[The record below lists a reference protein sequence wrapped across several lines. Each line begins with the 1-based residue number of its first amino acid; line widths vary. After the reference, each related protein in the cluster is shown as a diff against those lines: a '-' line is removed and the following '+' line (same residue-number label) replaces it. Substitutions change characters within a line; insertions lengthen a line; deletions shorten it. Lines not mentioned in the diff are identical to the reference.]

1 MTLRWGFMGTGWISS
16 TVATDFRHEGLQI
29 RAVGSSTLVK
39 AQSFAAEFGISTAHG
54 TYDALAADPDVDIV
68 YVTLLNQAHFDGAML
83 AIEHGK
89 HVLVEKPFMMT
100 SAQAASVAAMANK
113 RGVFAMEAMWSRFTP
128 SQRALKQAL
137 LDGIIG
143 TPHTITAHYGED
155 LVDKPRVWAPEQGG
169 GALMDLGVYPLAFIL
184 NIFGPAE
191 SVQARAV
198 LTEQHVD
205 RSIAVNTTH
214 ADGRLGSFVSTISA
228 SSRPCAT
235 VLGTNGRIEVWDK
248 LWGQAPWQ
256 VFSNA
261 GELLRDYSDTVP
273 GSGRQY
279 QALEVERCITAGLL
293 ESPLMPLDE
302 SVRIMAYIEDIRSQT
317 GIQIER
323 SPVF

>member
-1 MTLRWGFMGTGWISS
+1 MGTGWISS
-16 TVATDFRHEGLQI
+16 TVATDFRVADLHI
-29 RAVGSSTLVK
+29 SAVGSSDAAK
-39 AQSFAAEFGISTAHG
+39 ARAFADEFGIPKALGS
-54 TYDALAADPDVDIV
+54 YDELAADPDVDIV

-100 SAQAASVAAMANK
+100 AAQAAGVAAMAK
-113 RGVFAMEAMWSRFTP
+113 ARGVFAMEAMWSRFTP

-143 TPHTITAHYGED
+143 TPHTISAQYGED
-155 LVDKPRVWAPEQGG
+155 LTNKPRVWSPEKGG

-184 NIFGPAE
+184 NMFGLAE
-191 SVQARAV
+191 SVQATAV
-198 LTEQHVD
+198 LTEQHID

-214 ADGRLGSFVSTISA
+214 AAGRLGSFVSTIAA

-235 VLGTNGRIEVWDK
+235 ILGTEGRIEVSDK

-256 VFSNA
+256 ALSTT

-273 GSGRQY
+273 GSGRQH
-279 QALEVERCITAGLL
+279 QAIEVERCIRAGLL

-302 SVRIMAYIEDIRSQT
+302 SVRIMSHIEDIRIQT
-317 GIQIER
+317 GIQIEGN
-323 SPVF
+323 PVS

>member
-1 MTLRWGFMGTGWISS
+1 MGTGWVSS
-16 TVATDFRHEGLQI
+16 TVATDFRLADLHI
-29 RAVGSSTLVK
+29 RAVGSSDSAK
-39 AQSFAAEFGISTAHG
+39 AQSFASEFGIPTAHG
-54 TYDALAADPDVDIV
+54 SYDALAADPDVDII

-83 AIEHGK
+83 ALEHGK

-100 SAQAASVAAMANK
+100 SAQAASVAAMAKK

-128 SQRALKQAL
+128 SQRTLKQAL

-143 TPHTITAHYGED
+143 TPHTISAQYGED
-155 LVDKPRVWAPEQGG
+155 LTNKPRVWNPEQGG

-184 NIFGPAE
+184 NMFGPAD
-191 SVQARAV
+191 SVQATAV
-198 LTEQHVD
+198 LTERYID

-214 ADGRLGSFVSTISA
+214 AEDRLGSFISTISA

-235 VLGTNGRIEVWDK
+235 ILGTNGRIEVWDK

-256 VFSNA
+256 AFSTA

-273 GSGRQY
+273 GTGRQY
-279 QALEVERCITAGLL
+279 QALEVERCIIAGLL

-302 SVRIMAYIEDIRSQT
+302 SVRIMSYIEDIRSQT
-317 GIQIER
+317 GIQIEGR
-323 SPVF
+323 PVS